1 MKKRYEFIST
11 IVFILIILFFSIA
24 FLIYPK
30 KTISAVANRSLQS
43 MPKFKIS
50 ALIDGTYISKT
61 EDYFNDHFIFRNQ
74 FINLKTSVSKI
85 LLKDEINNIYF
96 GKNDYLIEKHN
107 NYEDKDKLIKVLN
120 NFYKKI
126 NYVNLNLLLVPTSI
140 SVNSEFLPNLLKSTN
155 ELDDINYIYDQITF
169 NKIRVYDELNNSSY
183 QTFYKTD
190 HHWTS
195 YGAYIAYVKYASKN
209 NITPISIQ
217 EFNIKEVTSGF
228 CGTLCSKTGD
238 YNHINDSIY
247 TFTYKDYNLN
257 VNYVSSK
264 KETNSLYEESYL
276 NKKDK
281 YSIFLDNNH
290 PLIIIT
296 NNDII
301 SKKEI
306 VVIKDSYAN
315 SFIPFLVNH
324 FYRVHVID
332 PRYYKLSIS
341 DYIKN
346 NPNIM
351 DTIILY
357 NMDTIDEDTG
367 VLSID

>member
-1 MKKRYEFIST
+1 M
-11 IVFILIILFFSIA
+11 
-24 FLIYPK
+24 
-30 KTISAVANRSLQS
+30 
-43 MPKFKIS
+43 
-50 ALIDGTYISKT
+50 
-61 EDYFNDHFIFRNQ
+61 
-74 FINLKTSVSKI
+74 
-85 LLKDEINNIYF
+85 
-96 GKNDYLIEKHN
+96 
-107 NYEDKDKLIKVLN
+107 
-120 NFYKKI
+120 
-126 NYVNLNLLLVPTSI
+126 
-140 SVNSEFLPNLLKSTN
+140 LKSTN